1 MSGLG
6 RWVLVMGLTAGC
18 IETACDRECED
29 LYDDC
34 VDEGQAEGSCEQQRR
49 RCLETCEG
57 EEADREDR

>member
-1 MSGLG
+1 
-6 RWVLVMGLTAGC
+6 MGLTAGC